1 MRVAVEFTL
10 EARVFCTNHER
21 GAHLTGRTGVH
32 GSDGGVVSFAESHRS
47 IVAIHHQEGGRIEIG
62 ADQARRSEI
71 GSTFRRDDAFKQVQ
85 GPESRPFSPP
95 PAPGAHSETTCWGR

>member
-10 EARVFCTNHER
+10 EARVFGTNHER

-32 GSDGGVVSFAESHRS
+32 GSDGGVVSLAESHRS
-47 IVAIHHQEGGRIEIG
+47 IVAVHHQEGDRIEIG

-71 GSTFRRDDAFKQVQ
+71 GSTGTRCWRHWVPVLWPPCVRQALDQL
-85 GPESRPFSPP
+85 SRSSV
-95 PAPGAHSETTCWGR
+95 G